1 MIISELLLIII
12 DYYFRDI
19 HRINFA
25 VFCALFDQLFE
36 PSEPSEL
43 FETLRLGPQCPR
55 LSRIQPYSPTLR
67 RSQLIR
73 LCKGYGNLCI
83 LKLEVTVLLARLNCL
98 SASEAATPFAAFSA
112 LAQLLA
118 DLWLVLADISWP
130 LSI

>member
-36 PSEPSEL
+36 PFEPSEPSEL

-55 LSRIQPYSPTLR
+55 LSRIQP
-67 RSQLIR
+67 RSAL
-73 LCKGYGNLCI
+73 LNLLGFARDTVTYAFYAF

-98 SASEAATPFAAFSA
+98 SASEAAIPAIPAITA
-112 LAQLLA
+112 LL
-118 DLWLVLADISWP
+118 
-130 LSI
+130 

>member
-36 PSEPSEL
+36 PFEPSEPSEL

-55 LSRIQPYSPTLR
+55 LSRIQP
-67 RSQLIR
+67 RSALLNLLGFAR
-73 LCKGYGNLCI
+73 DTVTYAFLCFLCSILCI

-98 SASEAATPFAAFSA
+98 SASEA
-112 LAQLLA
+112 
-118 DLWLVLADISWP
+118 V
-130 LSI
+130 